1 MPSSNLHLMKSAL
14 EITQRSVLDP
24 TVIRASGAGKAYQS
38 VAQSCAIT
46 VQDGSDYFRA
56 ILTISATAIGMGTA
70 LVAAQDPRGQPLIQA
85 GQDIATQAVTLFG
98 TIGQTAGTVLNGF
111 PSS

>member
-1 MPSSNLHLMKSAL
+1 MNAAL
-14 EITQRSVLDP
+14 EITRKNVLDP
-24 TVIRASGAGKAYQS
+24 AVIRASGAGKAYQS

-46 VQDGSDYFRA
+46 VQDGSDYLRA

-70 LVAAQDPRGQPLIQA
+70 LVAADDPRGQPLIEA
-85 GQDIATQAVTLFG
+85 GQKIATQAVTLFS
-98 TIGQTAGTVLNGF
+98 TIGQTAGTVLTGF